1 MHKCGSLAI
10 EYYINYLSVHI
21 FIGVFYLT
29 VEEGFYLVWFGQA
42 GSLIKSQQISVCF
55 IPYPWCRSQCRLTF
69 LLTEEDD
76 PPSAEQTP

>member
-29 VEEGFYLVWFGQA
+29 VEEGFYLVWFG
-42 GSLIKSQQISVCF
+42 
-55 IPYPWCRSQCRLTF
+55 
-69 LLTEEDD
+69 
-76 PPSAEQTP
+76 